1 MRLHQGHQD
10 RAKLSL
16 NRVPRLRPHAV
27 ERLPGAQS
35 ILSAAAKE
43 AFIRRVL
50 FDVGGFALFRRVVVM
65 LRLLQG
71 LIFRR
76 CGIAPRAFLR
86 AITRRNRWHVA
97 GTLESP
103 LGWGERGTH
112 GQRTRAVRQTLPSLE
127 IYC

>member
-1 MRLHQGHQD
+1 L
-10 RAKLSL
+10 KL

-65 LRLLQG
+65 LRLLKDSSFDAAG
-71 LIFRR
+71 SLPGPFFVRLPG
-76 CGIAPRAFLR
+76 GIGGM
-86 AITRRNRWHVA
+86 W
-97 GTLESP
+97 LEP
-103 LGWGERGTH
+103 LK
-112 GQRTRAVRQTLPSLE
+112 AL
-127 IYC
+127 

>member
-1 MRLHQGHQD
+1 M
-10 RAKLSL
+10 KL

-65 LRLLQG
+65 SQAASRTHLSTLLDRSQG
-71 LIFRR
+71 LSSCDYQAESVA
-76 CGIAPRAFLR
+76 CGWNP
-86 AITRRNRWHVA
+86 
-97 GTLESP
+97 
-103 LGWGERGTH
+103 
-112 GQRTRAVRQTLPSLE
+112 
-127 IYC
+127 

>member
-1 MRLHQGHQD
+1 MQGVRLHQGHQD
-10 RAKLSL
+10 RAKLKL

-65 LRLLQG
+65 LGLLQG

-76 CGIAPRAFLR
+76 RGIAPRAFLR
-86 AITRRNRWHVA
+86 AIAGRNMA
-97 GTLESP
+97 C
-103 LGWGERGTH
+103 GWN
-112 GQRTRAVRQTLPSLE
+112 P
-127 IYC
+127 